1 MKLGFV
7 SAILADYT
15 FEEVIDF
22 ASEHGFSCVELA
34 CWPKGN
40 VSRRYAGVTHIDVDK
55 LEAQNINAVREYC
68 REKSAGG
75 EQGRSKDRRR
85 PSGKG
90 DRGFGQTGH
99 FNGYDLYWTKS
110 FQVPV

>member
-55 LEAQNINAVREYC
+55 LEEQNINAVREYC
-68 REKSAGG
+68 REK
-75 EQGRSKDRRR
+75 KVR
-85 PSGKG
+85 PATYQ
-90 DRGFGQTGH
+90 R
-99 FNGYDLYWTKS
+99 
-110 FQVPV
+110 